1 MHTLSREQM
10 EEVFGTFKHVRN
22 AHFGTDEGWD
32 MLIYN
37 LCWAIETHLDWVNK
51 GDPNG
56 GYITITD
63 VKEKFGGLRFYY
75 DNSSMS
81 DEFISGM
88 VDFAEIM
95 SEATC
100 EECGRPGIIRTD
112 LSWMKTLCNEH
123 HMNRLAAYKDYT
135 KLLDSEK

>member
-1 MHTLSREQM
+1 MTLTREQM
-10 EEVFGTFKHVRN
+10 EEVFGSFKHVRN
-22 AHFGTDEGWD
+22 AHFGTDEGWN
-32 MLIYN
+32 MLIYK
-37 LCWAIETHLDWVNK
+37 LCCRIESHLKWNE
-51 GDPNG
+51 PE
-56 GYITITD
+56 GYIEVIT

-75 DNSSMS
+75 DNYSMS

-95 SEATC
+95 SEVTC

>member
-10 EEVFGTFKHVRN
+10 EEVFGSFKHVRN

-32 MLIYN
+32 ILIYK
-37 LCWAIETHLDWVNK
+37 LCCRIESHLAWN
-51 GDPNG
+51 DPE
-56 GYITITD
+56 GYIEVTD

-75 DNSSMS
+75 DNYSKS

-95 SEATC
+95 SEVTC
-100 EECGRPGIIRTD
+100 EVCGRPGILRTD
-112 LSWMKTLCNEH
+112 LSWLKTLCNEH
-123 HMNRLAAYKDYT
+123 HMNRLTGKMDYT